1 MLEVIYGLWTTFY
14 AFSPY
19 NSAPI
24 TIFLLFY
31 VAMEWLH
38 NLT

>member
-1 MLEVIYGLWTTFY
+1 MTYGQPLY
-14 AFSPY
+14 AMCFSPY